1 MLTSNAP
8 PRCSVEYGHTNDNR
22 LKSKPIARPIIIFP
36 ETDGT
41 MVIII
46 IFVVFNFM
54 EIKMDVLSRWTT
66 DIVFIIVFLLF
77 Y

>member
-1 MLTSNAP
+1 
-8 PRCSVEYGHTNDNR
+8 
-22 LKSKPIARPIIIFP
+22 
-36 ETDGT
+36 

-54 EIKMDVLSRWTT
+54 EIKVDVLSRWTI